1 MRGGLLAD
9 GVMSMIAGVFN
20 AFPNTSFSQNVGLI
34 GFTGVASKFV
44 VAICGGFLVVLGLIP
59 KVAAIVSAMPEPV
72 LGGAAIVLF
81 GMIFSIGLRL
91 VAQNVELTQRN
102 LTIIASSIVLGLG
115 VEVQSDALAQFP
127 DDLQVLLGS
136 GLLVGGVTAL
146 VLNAIIPGDGGLTSA
161 DAGADA

>member
-1 MRGGLLAD
+1 
-9 GVMSMIAGVFN
+9 
-20 AFPNTSFSQNVGLI
+20 
-34 GFTGVASKFV
+34 
-44 VAICGGFLVVLGLIP
+44 VLGLIP